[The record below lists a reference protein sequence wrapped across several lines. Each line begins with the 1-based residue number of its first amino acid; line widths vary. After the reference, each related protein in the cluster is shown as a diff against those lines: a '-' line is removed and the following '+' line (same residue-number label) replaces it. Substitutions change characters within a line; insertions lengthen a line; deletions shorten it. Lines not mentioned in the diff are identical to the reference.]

1 MSVAEVQIQGV
12 VMQLILL
19 GATEI
24 IIKKETGIMTMIK
37 RELVEIAIEID
48 IGLMTEIATI
58 VTAAITKIGAE
69 TVMIM
74 IGKIAL
80 VTLMVVKI
88 MEDLESETLTGIVTA
103 IVTVI
108 VIVIEAMI
116 EIATGI
122 MITETEQD
130 TAAETGRGT
139 MDITVMKL
147 YTCSLSCEMIYILLL
162 IKYDGNL

>member
-19 GATEI
+19 GATGI

-48 IGLMTEIATI
+48 IGLMTEIATT

-88 MEDLESETLTGIVTA
+88 MEDSESETLTGIVTA

-108 VIVIEAMI
+108 VIEAMI

-122 MITETEQD
+122 TITETEQD
-130 TAAETGRGT
+130 TAAETGRGM